1 MKKEKFLTVYAVFD
15 DKTQQKLK
23 VLQDE
28 VIKSAG
34 NGTQTMGIPFHVSL
48 GSFSLDKK
56 EWLIQ
61 KIEDVCSYFDKF
73 DIFLNN
79 VNDFN
84 NKVLF
89 VEPKVNDE
97 LKNLQSH
104 FDDNYADGF
113 PWHAH
118 ATIFCG
124 EEQEVAAAKEKL
136 QAIFSPF
143 MATVVSLELGEFFP
157 TKILFTKTF
166 LENEKTH

>member
-28 VIKSAG
+28 VIKSAE
-34 NGTQTMGIPFHVSL
+34 NGTQTMGIPFHISL

-61 KIEDVCSYFDKF
+61 KIEDVCLYFDKF
-73 DIFLNN
+73 DIY
-79 VNDFN
+79 

-136 QAIFSPF
+136 QATFSPF

-166 LENEKTH
+166 